1 MRNVAFE
8 GARLT
13 DCGKQLAVLGIWG
26 IVAYAIAIK
35 VFKWE

>member
-1 MRNVAFE
+1 MRKIAFE
-8 GARLT
+8 GVPLT
-13 DCGKQLAVLGIWG
+13 DCWIELAVLTGWG